1 MNFLAD
7 TPRWEIC
14 RIAGIPVRIDVT
26 FALVPLFLFGI
37 LQQGPLAIAAPA
49 YVAIIAGVFLS
60 VLLHELGHALVARL
74 FGTPV
79 GEILVGGFYGYARLL
94 GPRLATAANIAIL
107 FAGPLANGLLFLA
120 CWALLGSPEITSR
133 GYFGRLDPAPAIA
146 DSPWLLRSVMTLAR
160 INLAMLIFNLLPAFP
175 LDGGR
180 IYRDLLA
187 TIAPYAVAVRII
199 AVLGVVVGVWSAIAG
214 LRVDVVL
221 LLIGAEIAILNWAIL
236 KQPQEAAEQ

>member
-26 FALVPLFLFGI
+26 FALVPIFMFGI
-37 LQQGPLAIAAPA
+37 LQQAPLAVAAPA

-60 VLLHELGHALVARL
+60 VLLHELGHATIARL
-74 FGTPV
+74 LGVPV

-94 GPRLATAANIAIL
+94 GSPPSTPAKVAIL
-107 FAGPLANGLLFLA
+107 FAGPLANGLLFVA
-120 CWALLGSPEITSR
+120 FWSLLGSPEITPR
-133 GYFGRLDPAPAIA
+133 GYFGPIDPAPAIA
-146 DSPWLLRSVMTLAR
+146 DSPWLLRSVLTMAR

-180 IYRDLLA
+180 IYRDLIA
-187 TIAPYAVAVRII
+187 TIAPRATAVRII
-199 AVLGVVVGVWSAIAG
+199 AALGVVVGVWSAITG
-214 LRVDVVL
+214 LRVDIVL

-236 KQPQEAAEQ
+236 KEPEEAAE